1 MNKFKKISLSFTGMI
16 LILVL
21 GLYMSGHGYIL
32 KALQVVYA
40 HGHITS
46 FIDDYRFFPTR
57 KILNNKEDIW
67 HWPLHKNYNQI
78 APTKALLQEHK
89 NMKTVAFLV
98 FKNDSLLS
106 EHYYEGYNKDSLS
119 NSFSMAKSMTEAL
132 LGKAIKDGYLKMTD
146 KVKKYLP
153 QLKGKYADVL
163 TVADVASMSSGSNWE
178 EDYYNPFKITT
189 EAYFSN
195 DLKKLMLDKV
205 RIDEKPGQKFKYLSG
220 DTQLMGLI
228 IAQATGMTLSDYMS
242 KSFWQPMGARK
253 YALWTLDGKGET
265 EKAFCCINANARD
278 FARFGKLFAH
288 YGNWE
293 GRQILD
299 TTYVQ
304 KSLSPRLSESP
315 YYGYSWWLST
325 YKGKK
330 IAYMRGVL
338 GQYVIIIPEDHLM
351 IVRLGKKCDKPAP
364 GKHHNQDFYVY
375 IDEAYRM
382 LEQLPK
388 IKN

>member
-1 MNKFKKISLSFTGMI
+1 MPKSKKIILT
-16 LILVL
+16 LILL
-21 GLYMSGHGYIL
+21 LITLFSGLYISGHAYIL
-32 KALQVVYA
+32 KALQVVYG

-46 FIDDYRFFPTR
+46 FIDDFRFFPTR
-57 KILNNKEDIW
+57 KIENNPQNIW
-67 HWPLHKNYNQI
+67 HWPLHKQYNKVK
-78 APTKALLQEHK
+78 PTKRLLDEHK
-89 NMKTVAFLV
+89 KMKTVAFLI

-106 EHYYEGYNKDSLS
+106 EHYYQGYHKDSLS

-132 LGKAIKDGYLKMTD
+132 LGKAIKDGYLKMSD
-146 KVKKYLP
+146 KVIKYLP
-153 QLKGKYADVL
+153 GLKGKYAKEV
-163 TVADVASMSSGSNWE
+163 TIADVASMSSGSNWD

-189 EAYFSN
+189 EAYFSH
-195 DLKKLMLDKV
+195 DLKKLMMNKV

-228 IAQATGMTLSDYMS
+228 IARATGMTLSEYMS

-253 YALWTLDGKGET
+253 YALWTLDDKGET

-278 FARFGKLFAH
+278 FARFGKLYAH
-288 YGNWE
+288 RGNWE

-299 TTYVQ
+299 TSYVQ
-304 KSLSPRLSESP
+304 KSLSPRLESAP
-315 YYGYSWWLST
+315 YYGYSWWLSR
-325 YKGKK
+325 YQGKH

-351 IVRLGKKCDKPAP
+351 IVRLGKKRDKAAT
-364 GKHHNQDFYVY
+364 GKHQNQDFYVY

-382 LEQLPK
+382 LEQLPQMEK
-388 IKN
+388 